1 MKRLN
6 TLKGVRVLLA
16 LLLFIPILLFF
27 VDFSGSLPSAI
38 HHLLEAQ
45 VMPAVMWTM
54 WGILLFHLLFTLVF
68 GRLYCSTL
76 CPTGVLQDIINNL
89 LCRFRKKKN
98 GTYRFSYHKPLNV
111 LRYSILVLTGISVFA
126 GVLNLYLLLDPY
138 SNFGRIASNLFRPL
152 VMWCNNGAAEVLMK
166 MDNYS
171 LYQVTI
177 NTVTMAGFLGGVIA
191 LSLFI
196 GLTVWRGRLF
206 CNTICPVGALLS
218 LFSRYSLFRI
228 SFDTS
233 SCTHCGL
240 CERSCKAEAIDSKN
254 MTVDT
259 SRCVDCFNCISS
271 CSKGGLQYR
280 FRPVSLRKQSEAP
293 ENAASS
299 CDNNRRN
306 FLKTGATLAATL
318 PAVSTLA
325 QVAEGS
331 HAEDPRK
338 WQPITPPG
346 SLSIERF
353 KDMCTGCHLCVT
365 QCPSQVLRPAGFEYG
380 LGYLLKPHMS
390 YKNSYCNYECTV
402 CSDICPTHAIRPI
415 TKEEKATTQVGIA
428 NFFIERCIVNTE
440 NTDCGAC
447 SEHCPTQAVRMVPF
461 KGTLTIPHVN
471 PDLCIGCGGCE
482 SICPVRPLRAIMIK
496 SNEVHKRV
504 EKPKEEEKKEV
515 EVTDFGF

>member
-76 CPTGVLQDIINNL
+76 CPAGVLQDIINNL

-306 FLKTGATLAATL
+306 FLKTGATLATTL

-325 QVAEGS
+325 QAAEGS

-415 TKEEKATTQVGIA
+415 TKEESD
-428 NFFIERCIVNTE
+428 NPSR
-440 NTDCGAC
+440 
-447 SEHCPTQAVRMVPF
+447 HCQFLHRTM
-461 KGTLTIPHVN
+461 H
-471 PDLCIGCGGCE
+471 CE
-482 SICPVRPLRAIMIK
+482 YGKHGLR
-496 SNEVHKRV
+496 RLL
-504 EKPKEEEKKEV
+504 
-515 EVTDFGF
+515 

>member
-76 CPTGVLQDIINNL
+76 CPAGVLQDIINNL

-228 SFDTS
+228 SS
-233 SCTHCGL
+233 THPVVRTAACVNGVV
-240 CERSCKAEAIDSKN
+240 RRKPS
-254 MTVDT
+254 TVRT
-259 SRCVDCFNCISS
+259 
-271 CSKGGLQYR
+271 
-280 FRPVSLRKQSEAP
+280 
-293 ENAASS
+293 
-299 CDNNRRN
+299 
-306 FLKTGATLAATL
+306 
-318 PAVSTLA
+318 
-325 QVAEGS
+325 
-331 HAEDPRK
+331 
-338 WQPITPPG
+338 
-346 SLSIERF
+346 
-353 KDMCTGCHLCVT
+353 
-365 QCPSQVLRPAGFEYG
+365 
-380 LGYLLKPHMS
+380 
-390 YKNSYCNYECTV
+390 
-402 CSDICPTHAIRPI
+402 
-415 TKEEKATTQVGIA
+415 
-428 NFFIERCIVNTE
+428 
-440 NTDCGAC
+440 
-447 SEHCPTQAVRMVPF
+447 
-461 KGTLTIPHVN
+461 
-471 PDLCIGCGGCE
+471 
-482 SICPVRPLRAIMIK
+482 
-496 SNEVHKRV
+496 
-504 EKPKEEEKKEV
+504 
-515 EVTDFGF
+515 